1 MHTPAFRHTLLCHLL
16 RVASSIPA
24 SSSSALS
31 ERKSAAL
38 NWTSFKEK
46 KTYEKKKMDKKNEAP
61 KTGMQI
67 FSKILLVAPEPLVIQ
82 SLHYSKRTFIIGIH
96 AIHTSLARCPSLN
109 RHHYLSDK
117 VSKRYWP

>member
-67 FSKILLVAPEPLVIQ
+67 FSKD
-82 SLHYSKRTFIIGIH
+82 
-96 AIHTSLARCPSLN
+96 LARCPRTFGYTISTLQQTNVYNRYPCDSHLISTVSFTQQTSL
-109 RHHYLSDK
+109 
-117 VSKRYWP
+117 PQ